1 MKAASPYRKR
11 PLRSRSPTCCKR
23 GGAEGSTSKA
33 KVIEDDEP
41 ASDDDDDAG
50 LRAIR
55 RLVRNVGDQY
65 YQVTRELDGMLRL
78 TKPKQALA
86 LPDGGLRLQQG
97 IARHRRRAGRL
108 ALQFLD
114 VVEMLVRHQVLA
126 ILEDGGQLASVE
138 ARRRWFAIGFSH
150 TEASG
155 IFGRD
160 GQNIDEER
168 AILARERIDVVG
180 MFNAHLS
187 MFPDFAAHLGM

>member
-11 PLRSRSPTCCKR
+11 PSRSRSPTCQR
-23 GGAEGSTSKA
+23 GGADGNTRKA
-33 KVIEDDEP
+33 KVIEEDDS
-41 ASDDDDDAG
+41 ASDDDD
-50 LRAIR
+50 AIIHAMR

-65 YQVTRELDGMLRL
+65 YQATRELDGMLRL

-97 IARHRRRAGRL
+97 IARNRRRAGLL

-114 VVEMLVRHQVLA
+114 AVERLVRHQVLA
-126 ILEDGGQLASVE
+126 ILEGSGRLASVE

-160 GQNIDEER
+160 GQNIDDER
-168 AILARERIDVVG
+168 AILASERIDVAG
-180 MFNAHLS
+180 MFDAHLS
-187 MFPDFAAHLGM
+187 TYPDFAAHLGM